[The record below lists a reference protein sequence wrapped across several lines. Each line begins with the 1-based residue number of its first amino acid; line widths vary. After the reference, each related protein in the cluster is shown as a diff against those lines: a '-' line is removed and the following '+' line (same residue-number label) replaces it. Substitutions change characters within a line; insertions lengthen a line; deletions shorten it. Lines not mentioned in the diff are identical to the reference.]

1 MTDHLDKEICDIL
14 QSHTGNFFTN
24 KHVDPGTTRQSL
36 GMDSLDEVEFLIEI
50 EEKYG
55 IELPDG
61 TWDNVHTVNDLINN
75 IKANM
80 PEQVC
85 HG

>member
-24 KHVDPGTTRQSL
+24 KHVEPSTTRQSL
-36 GMDSLDEVEFLIEI
+36 GKDSLDEVEILTQIEDR
-50 EEKYG
+50 YSL
-55 IELPDG
+55 ELPDD
-61 TWDNVHTVNDLINN
+61 TWENVQTVRDLINN

-80 PEQVC
+80 PEQIC